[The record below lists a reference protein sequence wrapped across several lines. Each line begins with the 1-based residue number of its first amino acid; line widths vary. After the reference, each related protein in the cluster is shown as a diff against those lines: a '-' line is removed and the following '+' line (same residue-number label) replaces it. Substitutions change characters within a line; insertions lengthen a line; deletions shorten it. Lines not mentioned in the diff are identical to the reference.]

1 MPEDPTD
8 GHPAQGGSDPRA
20 QLIQALL
27 ALGYDRDQIRNARFA
42 GPGEIRIPESA
53 AATEAFKE
61 LASLV
66 GDENAQ
72 AVREAGARAGAAHH
86 GDAFAARNELVF
98 PTRPRPGD
106 PPTPGTP
113 RRSR

>member
-8 GHPAQGGSDPRA
+8 GHPAQGGSDPRT

-53 AATEAFKE
+53 AAT
-61 LASLV
+61 
-66 GDENAQ
+66 
-72 AVREAGARAGAAHH
+72 
-86 GDAFAARNELVF
+86 
-98 PTRPRPGD
+98 
-106 PPTPGTP
+106 
-113 RRSR
+113 